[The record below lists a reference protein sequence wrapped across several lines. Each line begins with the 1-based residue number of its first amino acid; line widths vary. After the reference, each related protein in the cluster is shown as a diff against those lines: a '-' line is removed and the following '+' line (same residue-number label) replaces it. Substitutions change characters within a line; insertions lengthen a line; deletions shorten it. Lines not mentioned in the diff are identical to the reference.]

1 LIVYSSSH
9 PVLEVANLILSQE
22 KILSFLRK
30 LNKKKKKIIITKQK
44 ILNFLSNLKKK
55 KKKKKKGRRRRRKKE
70 KGKTK
75 SS

>member
-30 LNKKKKKIIITKQK
+30 L
-44 ILNFLSNLKKK
+44 KKK
-55 KKKKKKGRRRRRKKE
+55 KKKKKKEEEEEERKKKVRQNHLDKITIIE
-70 KGKTK
+70 V
-75 SS
+75 

>member
-30 LNKKKKKIIITKQK
+30 L
-44 ILNFLSNLKKK
+44 KK

>member
-30 LNKKKKKIIITKQK
+30 L
-44 ILNFLSNLKKK
+44 KKK
-55 KKKKKKGRRRRRKKE
+55 KKKKKNERRRRRKKE

>member
-30 LNKKKKKIIITKQK
+30 L
-44 ILNFLSNLKKK
+44 KKK
-55 KKKKKKGRRRRRKKE
+55 KKKKKKGRRTTRKKE

>member
-30 LNKKKKKIIITKQK
+30 L
-44 ILNFLSNLKKK
+44 KKK